1 MNSQP
6 FLINKF
12 PPGSF
17 VELDDLLSGRKISL
31 VCQDGMTSVDTVAIG
46 LATPFFIHKSFNPV
60 MLGSIASY
68 VEANSLGEA
77 YNRLLSILV
86 RQDLNDEAN
95 DPLFIIRA
103 LNFIHKAMPV
113 ELTLP
118 LINDAIKS
126 SKDQQQMLNDL
137 RLCIIEYIKS
147 THENHVN

>member
-12 PPGSF
+12 QPGSF

-46 LATPFFIHKSFNPV
+46 MATPFLIHKSFNPV
-60 MLGSIASY
+60 MLGSISSFVA
-68 VEANSLGEA
+68 ANGLGEA

-86 RQDLNDEAN
+86 RQDMNDEAN

-103 LNFIHKAMPV
+103 LSFIQKTMPV
-113 ELTLP
+113 EITLP
-118 LINDAIKS
+118 LIDEAIKS
-126 SKDQQQMLNDL
+126 SRDQQQMLNDL

-147 THENHVN
+147 THTNHVK